1 MIHSNETCSKYPLFS
16 LNGFWRFLAD
26 PFREKMVH
34 HPKTKKFFCK
44 FCKKHTTCKVT
55 QASRGE
61 ERHCALGR
69 RRYDRKQLGF
79 KGRVKPIL
87 RRSKKTSKKISL
99 RFTCQ
104 SCKKATTSCLGRLR
118 KFEWTV
124 EKKKKHAEP
133 TW

>member
-1 MIHSNETCSKYPLFS
+1 M
-16 LNGFWRFLAD
+16 
-26 PFREKMVH
+26 
-34 HPKTKKFFCK
+34 
-44 FCKKHTTCKVT
+44 CKVS

-61 ERHCALGR
+61 ERHSALGR
-69 RRYDRKQLGF
+69 RRYDRKQKGF
-79 KGRVKPIL
+79 GGRVKPIL

-104 SCKKATTSCLGRLR
+104 SCKKATMYCLGRLR

>member
-1 MIHSNETCSKYPLFS
+1 MRVKVTLACTECKQRNYNSMKNKKNDPDRIEMQKY
-16 LNGFWRFLAD
+16 
-26 PFREKMVH
+26 
-34 HPKTKKFFCK
+34 CK
-44 FCKKHTTCKVT
+44 FCKKHTNCKVT

-69 RRYDRKQLGF
+69 RRYDRKQQGF

-104 SCKKATTSCLGRLR
+104 TCKKATCYCLGRLR